1 MHNNRS
7 TLGNYL
13 QESVVRRI
21 RELNAVRKA
30 RIDSLKTHAD
40 AEAYVKEVRQK
51 IADAFDIHSDRSV
64 PEAKVVSV
72 VEKDGLRIENII
84 YFSRE
89 NFPVTANLYIPNTP
103 GKHPA
108 TLFLCGH
115 SADGKLSLAYRNGAA
130 NLAKKGFVV
139 LVVDPVSQGE
149 RWQFIGVPNASEVH
163 GKCTRE
169 HNMLGKQL
177 RLTGEYFGAWR
188 AYDALRGLDYL
199 LSRSEVDPSRVGI
212 TGNSGGGTM
221 TTFVQALDERFTM
234 AAPSCYVTS
243 WQRNFENE
251 LPADVEQIP
260 PGILAAG
267 CEMGDFLLAYAP
279 RPILVMGQK
288 NDFFDPRGLK
298 DTCEQIKKVYALLGA
313 EENIQYFIGP
323 TNHGYSIE
331 NREAMY
337 EFFLKHAGV
346 DAPVK
351 ENFDGAVLA
360 EKDLLCTDTGQL
372 MTSHPEFAQ
381 VHDLILKSARE
392 KAAFRSPLEPDE
404 VKAKLRELLNIPE
417 KVAEPY
423 VRMLR
428 GQHLSGVPDV
438 RSRFARFAIESEDGM
453 LVPLKLNS
461 GKGLF
466 HFPELEKLTIYIPHL
481 DSANEVVKIDRDDDD
496 IYAGLDVRGIG
507 ETLSL
512 GTDQDAAVR
521 KFNAIYSQDY
531 HYDSVAL
538 MFGSSMVADRVMDI
552 LRAIEFVKAR
562 GVKRIE
568 LAGRGQGSLPALF
581 AALVSDDVAAVK
593 LWDAP
598 ESYQSMVEKR
608 LTAWPQS
615 CMVPGILKYMDLPDI
630 HHAVRAFKSLEIVNF
645 VKEPVPEL

>member
-1 MHNNRS
+1 MQNYRS
-7 TLGNYL
+7 ILGNYL

-21 RELNAVRKA
+21 RELNAARSA
-30 RIDSLKTHAD
+30 RIGALKTRAD
-40 AEAYVKEVRQK
+40 AEAYIREVRQK
-51 IADAFDIHSDRSV
+51 IADIFNISSDRSV
-64 PEAKVVSV
+64 PAAEVAKVV
-72 VEKDGLRIENII
+72 EMGDFKIENII

-115 SADGKLSLAYRNGAA
+115 SADGKFAYRSGAA

-139 LVVDPVSQGE
+139 LVVDPISQGE
-149 RWQFIGVPNASEVH
+149 RWQFMGVPYASEVH

-177 RLTGEYFGAWR
+177 RLLGEYFGTWR
-188 AYDALRGLDYL
+188 ACDALRGLDYL
-199 LSRSEVDPSRVGI
+199 LSRSEVDTSRVGI

-279 RPILVMGQK
+279 RPILLMGQK
-288 NDFFDPRGLK
+288 NDFFDPRGLQE
-298 DTCEQIKKVYALLGA
+298 TYNQVKKVYALLGA
-313 EENIQYFIGP
+313 EDNIQCFIGP
-323 TNHGYSIE
+323 TNHSYSIE

-337 EFFLKHAGV
+337 GFFTRHAGV
-346 DAPVK
+346 DADAK
-351 ENFDGAVLA
+351 ESYDAA
-360 EKDLLCTDTGQL
+360 DLTGSMLNCTESGQL
-372 MTSHPEFAQ
+372 ATARPELAK
-381 VHDLILKSARE
+381 VHDFILKYVHDF
-392 KAAFRSPLEPDE
+392 AASRPKLTAME

-428 GQHLSGVPDV
+428 GRRVPGLPDV
-438 RSRFARFAIESEDGM
+438 RARFARFAIEDDRGM
-453 LVPLKLNS
+453 LVPLKLNTPS
-461 GKGLF
+461 VCF

-481 DSANEVVKIDRDDDD
+481 DSVNEVAKIDRAADDV
-496 IYAGLDVRGIG
+496 YAGLDVRGIG

-512 GTDQDAAVR
+512 GTDQNEELR
-521 KFNAIYSQDY
+521 KFSALYSQDY

-598 ESYQSMVEKR
+598 ESYQSMTEKR
-608 LTAWPQS
+608 LTLWPQS

-630 HHAVRAFKSLEIVNF
+630 HAALREFKPLEIVNF
-645 VKEPVPEL
+645 VDEPIPEL

>member
-1 MHNNRS
+1 MNNNRS
-7 TLGNYL
+7 ILGNYL
-13 QESVVRRI
+13 QESVI
-21 RELNAVRKA
+21 RQIRKLNAERNA
-30 RIDSLKTHAD
+30 RIDALKTRAD
-40 AEAYVKEVRQK
+40 AEAYVRDVRQK
-51 IADAFDIHSDRSV
+51 IADIFNIPADRSV
-64 PEAKVVSV
+64 PEVEITKVVEMGDYKV
-72 VEKDGLRIENII
+72 ENII

-115 SADGKLSLAYRNGAA
+115 SADGKMSLAYRNGAA

-139 LVVDPVSQGE
+139 LLIDPIAQGE
-149 RWQFIGVPNASEVH
+149 RWQFIGVPNASEAH

-169 HNMLGKQL
+169 HNVLGKQL
-177 RLTGEYFGAWR
+177 RLLGEYFGAWR

-199 LSRSEVDPSRVGI
+199 LSRSEVDATRVGI

-221 TTFVQALDERFTM
+221 TTFVQALDERFAM

-251 LPADVEQIP
+251 LPADIEQIP

-279 RPILVMGQK
+279 RPILLMGQK
-288 NDFFDPRGLK
+288 NDFFDVRGLR
-298 DTCEQIKKVYALLGA
+298 DTCNQVKKVYALLGA
-313 EENIQYFIGP
+313 EDKIQCFVGP

-337 EFFLKHAGV
+337 EFFTRHAGA
-346 DAPVK
+346 DADVK
-351 ENFDGAVLA
+351 ESYDASELTDKMLN
-360 EKDLLCTDTGQL
+360 CTESGQL
-372 MTSHPEFAQ
+372 ATSRPELAK
-381 VHDLILKSARE
+381 VHDFILKYAHDF
-392 KAAFRSPLEPDE
+392 AANRPKLTAVETRN
-404 VKAKLRELLNIPE
+404 KLRELLNIPE
-417 KVAEPY
+417 TVAEPY

-428 GQHLSGVPDV
+428 GRRIPGLPDE
-438 RSRFARFAIESEDGM
+438 RARFARFAIEDEKGM

-461 GKGLF
+461 PSVFF

-481 DSANEVVKIDRDDDD
+481 DSASEVAKIDREAGD

-512 GTDQDAAVR
+512 GTDQSEEVR
-521 KFNAIYSQDY
+521 KFTALYSQDY

-608 LTAWPQS
+608 FTSWPQS
-615 CMVPGILKYMDLPDI
+615 CMVPGILKYMDLPEI
-630 HHAVRAFKSLEIVNF
+630 CAAIREFKPLEIVNF
-645 VKEPVPEL
+645 VNEPIPEF